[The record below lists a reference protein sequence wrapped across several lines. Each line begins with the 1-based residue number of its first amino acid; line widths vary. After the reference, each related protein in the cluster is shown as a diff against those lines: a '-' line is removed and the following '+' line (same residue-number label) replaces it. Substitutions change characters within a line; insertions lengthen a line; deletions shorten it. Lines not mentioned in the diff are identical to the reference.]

1 MKTSFFA
8 ALLLLILAPGFTQ
21 AQTTAKPKTAASTT
35 AKPKAATPAKPSTAV
50 PAPAADKV
58 EARAKALT
66 DNMRQALGL
75 TPPQVVKVNQI
86 NLTSVRGV
94 ETARL
99 RYRTDL
105 RKLNGIVE
113 DIGRARLS
121 SLKDVLSADQF
132 ARYQRKREEKM
143 GVPNSSAAQGNPVP
157 GLPSDQN

>member
-1 MKTSFFA
+1 MKISFFA
-8 ALLLLILAPGFTQ
+8 AFLLLIVAPGFAQ
-21 AQTTAKPKTAASTT
+21 AQTAAKPKAAAAAT
-35 AKPKAATPAKPSTAV
+35 KPKAATPAKTSA
-50 PAPAADKV
+50 PAPTPPADKV

-86 NLTSVRGV
+86 NLTSVRNV

-113 DIGRARLS
+113 DIGQSRLAA
-121 SLKDVLSADQF
+121 LKEVLSPDQF
-132 ARYQRKREEKM
+132 NRYQRKREEKM
-143 GVPNSSAAQGNPVP
+143 GVPNTSAAQGNPVP
-157 GLPSDQN
+157 GLPSNQD

>member
-1 MKTSFFA
+1 MKISFFSA
-8 ALLLLILAPGFTQ
+8 FLLLTLAPGLTQ
-21 AQTTAKPKTAASTT
+21 AQTA
-35 AKPKAATPAKPSTAV
+35 AKPKAAASAAAKPKAAVPAKPSAA
-50 PAPAADKV
+50 APTPPADKV

-86 NLTSVRGV
+86 NLTSVRNV

-113 DIGRARLS
+113 DIGQSRLAA
-121 SLKDVLSADQF
+121 LKDVLSPEQF
-132 ARYQRKREEKM
+132 NRYQRKREEKM
-143 GVPNSSAAQGNPVP
+143 GVPNTSAAQGNPVP
-157 GLPSDQN
+157 GLPSNQD

>member
-1 MKTSFFA
+1 MKISFFA
-8 ALLLLILAPGFTQ
+8 ALLLLILVPGLTQ
-21 AQTTAKPKTAASTT
+21 AQTAAKPKTAASTT
-35 AKPKAATPAKPSTAV
+35 AKPKAVTPAKASAAA

-75 TPPQVVKVNQI
+75 TPPQVAKVNQI

-105 RKLNGIVE
+105 RKLNGVVE
-113 DIGRARLS
+113 DIGQSRLAA
-121 SLKDVLSADQF
+121 LKDVLSADQF
-132 ARYQRKREEKM
+132 MRYQRKREEKM
-143 GVPNSSAAQGNPVP
+143 GVPNTSAVQGNPVP
-157 GLPSDQN
+157 GLPGGEQ

>member
-1 MKTSFFA
+1 MKTPLFA
-8 ALLLLILAPGFTQ
+8 AFLLLILVPSFTQ
-21 AQTTAKPKTAASTT
+21 AQTAAKPKSATTAA
-35 AKPKAATPAKPSTAV
+35 AKPKAATPAKPSAAA

-86 NLTSVRGV
+86 NLTSVRNV

-113 DIGRARLS
+113 DIGQSRLAA
-121 SLKDVLSADQF
+121 LKDVLSPEQF
-132 ARYQRKREEKM
+132 NRYQRKREEKM

-157 GLPSDQN
+157 GLPSNQD